1 MNGRELD
8 RKSAILHSMLGVL
21 AWSFFSLLTGLTA
34 ESADVF
40 ENSAALPLA
49 PLSFA
54 DNTTGFANNTTD
66 LASDGLPKLLG
77 AIPQS
82 PSFSSSDLPSNPSN
96 SGLSLKLDRGILLS
110 NTRSDGLAPEPFPFE
125 LRTNG
130 WFQLRHAYFDSQGH
144 SRSRNTI
151 SFERLRLGFSGL
163 IYSPDFTY
171 AVTFDGNS
179 DESVEVLLLDGF
191 VDYDIGHSGLGLQ
204 DDRLILRGG
213 KWKVPFSRSRE
224 ESARRFQFSERSTA
238 NLFFDIG
245 RSLGLG
251 TLSNIPDLPIPL
263 RIEAA
268 LFNGFN
274 TGRDSTIPNE
284 DLDRNF
290 GWSTRLTSDI
300 LGEFGD
306 DGEPDLSW
314 HERPAL
320 RLGMGVAGS
329 RINSE
334 GPSEFRRQRVVDSG
348 DRLSNLL
355 PASVTQYDVNMYTID
370 GHWKYRGFSFIAE
383 HHWRTNS
390 RFTGG
395 SVPNLLDHGLLLQ
408 SGYFVVPSHLELL
421 CRWASI
427 NGDSGTLGVFN
438 QSTGEVAG
446 GFAWYIRGHNTKFNF
461 DVSRITGTP
470 LNSARLNL
478 LPGDDG
484 WLFRTQFQCGF

>member
-1 MNGRELD
+1 MNGSKLD
-8 RKSAILHSMLGVL
+8 QKSANLHSRLSLFACALLSL
-21 AWSFFSLLTGLTA
+21 APARTA
-34 ESADVF
+34 ESADEQGNVATVQLVPPTSLGDTGNLYA
-40 ENSAALPLA
+40 ESLSTSQDSLPLTQ
-49 PLSFA
+49 PY
-54 DNTTGFANNTTD
+54 
-66 LASDGLPKLLG
+66 
-77 AIPQS
+77 
-82 PSFSSSDLPSNPSN
+82 LPSPPDEN
-96 SGLSLKLDRGILLS
+96 GLSLKLDRGILLS

-125 LRTNG
+125 LRTNA
-130 WFQLRHAYFDSQGH
+130 WFQLRHAYFDSQGP

-151 SFERLRLGFSGL
+151 SFERLRLSFSGL
-163 IYSPDFTY
+163 VYSPDFTY
-171 AVTFDGNS
+171 VVAFDGNS

-191 VDYDIGHSGLGLQ
+191 INYDVGHLGLGLP
-204 DDRLILRGG
+204 DDRLILRAG

-245 RSLGLG
+245 RSLGFG
-251 TLSNIPDLPIPL
+251 TSSNIADSPVPL
-263 RIEAA
+263 RVETA

-290 GWSTRLTSDI
+290 GWSARMTSDI
-300 LGEFGD
+300 LGDFGD

-314 HERPAL
+314 HESPAI
-320 RLGMGVAGS
+320 RLGLGVAGS
-329 RINSE
+329 RINAE
-334 GPSEFRRQRVVDSG
+334 GPSEFNRQRVVDSG

-355 PASVTQYDVNMYTID
+355 PASVTGYDVNMYTLD

-383 HHWRTNS
+383 HHWRTIS
-390 RFTGG
+390 QFAGG

-408 SGYFVVPSHLELL
+408 SGTFVVPSRLELL
-421 CRWASI
+421 CRWATI
-427 NGDSGTLGVFN
+427 NGNSGTLGQKDQN
-438 QSTGEVAG
+438 TEELAA

-461 DVSRITGTP
+461 DISRITGTP

-484 WLFRTQFQCGF
+484 LLFRTQFQCGF